1 MAICLWLLGAGV
13 TMYGLSSAAWSSF
26 GNMSLAA
33 WRGMAI
39 NLSWLLGAGV
49 TMYGLSSVTRNSGG
63 NLSLAALGSDDN
75 LSLGAWSNDG
85 NLSSATWRR
94 SDYVWPVFS
103 CLEQ

>member
-39 NLSWLLGAGV
+39 NLS
-49 TMYGLSSVTRNSGG
+49 
-63 NLSLAALGSDDN
+63 LAAWSRDDN
-75 LSLGAWSNDG
+75 
-85 NLSSATWRR
+85 
-94 SDYVWPVFS
+94 VWLVFS
-103 CLEQ
+103 CGEQ